1 MIIGPINE
9 ERSKLS
15 EFTKKLM
22 IEMNDYVI
30 KDLKRH
36 YPALNKQENHLRW
49 EVKTLFKKVFIPVQI
64 KPEITLVAEIYDQS
78 EILFTGNFDEKS
90 NDLVGV
96 AVMFQQE
103 LFRKFFDNEDVD
115 RWARDFVSRLKN
127 KEFDKYLI
135 FKKRLV
141 KDLSEYTSNP
151 PVHAKAA
158 MKLAEAGLKIPREI
172 QYVMT
177 QKGPAPIELMTE
189 DIDYNFYLERQIKP
203 LAQPVYDFL
212 GKSFEDIWAG
222 DQMQLF

>member
-1 MIIGPINE
+1 MCPQGTGSGTMKATP
-9 ERSKLS
+9 RDS
-15 EFTKKLM
+15 EFFL
-22 IEMNDYVI
+22 IF
-30 KDLKRH
+30 LS
-36 YPALNKQENHLRW
+36 
-49 EVKTLFKKVFIPVQI
+49 FC
-64 KPEITLVAEIYDQS
+64 AEKGS
-78 EILFTGNFDEKS
+78 
-90 NDLVGV
+90 
-96 AVMFQQE
+96 
-103 LFRKFFDNEDVD
+103 
-115 RWARDFVSRLKN
+115 
-127 KEFDKYLI
+127 KYLI